1 MESKSDMGSGFDM
14 LSCVKP
20 VGYGTGDHRGELERA
35 DGHRQP
41 KEWIFKV
48 WPKLGCFQIEVHH
61 GAPRR
66 ISILMK
72 TNLKSKGWNG
82 NSKVQPE
89 VTRSFQTW
97 RWGASCSRCQGSSVP
112 DNGFYHKKVR
122 FAREKGSS
130 HQAKMWIWAW
140 KLGFLHE
147 KLGVGYQKNVF
158 FQETL
163 ERVLYFHL
171 VQLFRKIVHIV
182 HLLIRIVF
190 AQYFW
195 VHICALMFVL
205 PFLHVAVLL
214 YFYLI

>member
-20 VGYGTGDHRGELERA
+20 AGYGTGDHRGELERA

-97 RWGASCSRCQGSSVP
+97 RCVCPSTWGGNLHR
-112 DNGFYHKKVR
+112 R
-122 FAREKGSS
+122 REHRRPG
-130 HQAKMWIWAW
+130 
-140 KLGFLHE
+140 HE
-147 KLGVGYQKNVF
+147 DQHFGTFICEKWEAHRQK
-158 FQETL
+158 QEDCMP
-163 ERVLYFHL
+163 F
-171 VQLFRKIVHIV
+171 
-182 HLLIRIVF
+182 VF
-190 AQYFW
+190 AKITP
-195 VHICALMFVL
+195 VRLI
-205 PFLHVAVLL
+205 LL
-214 YFYLI
+214 AFFP

>member
-1 MESKSDMGSGFDM
+1 MVFITITVTLSRIFGLAKPPEKTIRPIPRFPDVALGSQLFQVSGF
-14 LSCVKP
+14 LGARPWVK
-20 VGYGTGDHRGELERA
+20 
-35 DGHRQP
+35 
-41 KEWIFKV
+41 
-48 WPKLGCFQIEVHH
+48 
-61 GAPRR
+61 
-66 ISILMK
+66 
-72 TNLKSKGWNG
+72 N
-82 NSKVQPE
+82 
-89 VTRSFQTW
+89 
-97 RWGASCSRCQGSSVP
+97 
-112 DNGFYHKKVR
+112 HKKVR

-171 VQLFRKIVHIV
+171 VQLFRKIVHSV

-190 AQYFW
+190 VQYFW
-195 VHICALMFVL
+195 LHICALMFVL